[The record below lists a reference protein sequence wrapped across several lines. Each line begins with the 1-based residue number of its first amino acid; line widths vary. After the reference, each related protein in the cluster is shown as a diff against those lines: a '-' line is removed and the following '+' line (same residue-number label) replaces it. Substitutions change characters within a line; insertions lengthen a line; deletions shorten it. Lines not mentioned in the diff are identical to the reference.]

1 MHRAAPMT
9 REGFAAAYESGYHL
23 TMRFLRAKGISWEH
37 ASDVSQTAWTK
48 GWERLDQLQNDGM
61 VLTWVNTI
69 ALNVHRKHLRSEP
82 AWQNLPEI
90 VTKPGVNLAAIDLAR
105 ILKICGPGDRKYLMY
120 LLIGMSPGEIAR
132 LRGVPESAI
141 RVRLLRARRAARRR
155 VEGAGH
161 PQVVVQ

>member
-1 MHRAAPMT
+1 MT
-9 REGFAAAYESGYHL
+9 PEGFAAAYESGYHL
-23 TMRFLRAKGISWEH
+23 TMRFLRAKGVSWEH

-69 ALNVHRKHLRSEP
+69 ALNVHRKHLRREP
-82 AWQNLPEI
+82 AWQDLPEI
-90 VTKPGVNLAAIDLAR
+90 GTKPGINLAAIDLAR
-105 ILKICGPGDRKYLMY
+105 ILKVCGPGDRKYLKY
-120 LLIGMSPGEIAR
+120 QLNGMSPGEIAR

-155 VEGAGH
+155 LEGMGH

>member
-1 MHRAAPMT
+1 MHRPALMT
-9 REGFAAAYESGYHL
+9 PEGFAAAYESGYHL
-23 TMRFLRAKGISWEH
+23 TMRFLRARGISWEH

-69 ALNVHRKHLRSEP
+69 ALNVHRKHLRNEP
-82 AWQNLPEI
+82 AWLDLPEI
-90 VTKPGVNLAAIDLAR
+90 ETKPGVNLAAIDLAR
-105 ILKICGPGDRKYLMY
+105 ILKICGPRDRKYLKY
-120 LLIGMSPGEIAR
+120 QLSGMSPSEIAR

-155 VEGAGH
+155 VEGIGP
-161 PQVVVQ
+161 PQVIIH

>member
-1 MHRAAPMT
+1 MT
-9 REGFAAAYESGYHL
+9 REDFAAAYETGYRR
-23 TMRFLRAKGISWEH
+23 TMRFLRAKGISREH

-69 ALNVHRKHLRSEP
+69 ALNVHRQLQRREP
-82 AWQNLPEI
+82 AWQDLPEI
-90 VTKPGVNLAAIDLAR
+90 GTKPRVNLAAIDLAR
-105 ILKICGPGDRKYLMY
+105 ILKICGPGDRTYLNY
-120 LLIGMSPGEIAR
+120 QLNGLSPSEIAR

-155 VEGAGH
+155 VERMGH
-161 PQVVVQ
+161 RRWSFSN

>member
-1 MHRAAPMT
+1 MT
-9 REGFAAAYESGYHL
+9 PEGFAAAYESGYRL

-69 ALNVHRKHLRSEP
+69 ALNVHRKLLRSEP
-82 AWQNLPEI
+82 AWQDLPEI
-90 VTKPGVNLAAIDLAR
+90 GTKPGVNLAAIDLAR
-105 ILKICGPGDRKYLMY
+105 ILRICGPGDRKYLKY
-120 LLIGMSPGEIAR
+120 QLNGMSPGEIAR

-155 VEGAGH
+155 VERMGR
-161 PQVVVQ
+161 PQVVVH

>member
-1 MHRAAPMT
+1 
-9 REGFAAAYESGYHL
+9 
-23 TMRFLRAKGISWEH
+23 MRFLRARGISWEH

-69 ALNVHRKHLRSEP
+69 ALNVHRQLVRNEP
-82 AWQNLPEI
+82 AWQDLPEI
-90 VTKPGVNLAAIDLAR
+90 GTKPGVNLAAIDLAR
-105 ILKICGPGDRKYLMY
+105 ILKICGPGDRKYLKY
-120 LLIGMSPGEIAR
+120 QLNGMSPGEIAR

-155 VEGAGH
+155 VEGMGH
-161 PQVVVQ
+161 PQVVLQ